1 MAKEIERKFL
11 VKEMDWARMGEGTR
25 MRQGYLPTSDRTV
38 ARVRVAGSDAFLTI
52 KGETRGAARTE
63 FEYPIPVSDADEM
76 LEELCQR
83 PFIEK
88 TRYRVDHRGLTWEVD
103 VFEGENK
110 GLTVAEVELEDENQA
125 IDPPPWITTEVTHDP
140 RYFNSSLA
148 SHPFSKWKG
157 MDG

>member
-11 VKEMDWARMGEGTR
+11 VKKMDWAGMGEGTR
-25 MRQGYLPTSDRTV
+25 MRQGYLPTLGRTV
-38 ARVRVAGSDAFLTI
+38 ARVRVAGADAFLTI
-52 KGETRGAARTE
+52 KGETKGAVRKE

-76 LEELCQR
+76 LDELCQR

-88 TRYRVDHRGLTWEVD
+88 TRYRIGHLGLTWEVD

-125 IDPPPWITTEVTHDP
+125 IDPPPWIATEVTHDP
-140 RYFNSSLA
+140 RYFNSNLA
-148 SHPFSKWKG
+148 SHPFSKWEKSE
-157 MDG
+157 